1 MFIFGALRSLPRRSS
16 WNNKRLRYIDA
27 SDTPPR
33 GFRAKRTK
41 IKHLATPRSA
51 LLSFPADTS
60 TRGHRTRPSYTH
72 FYRVKPPLSSFPPPL
87 LPLAVRCRECGL
99 SVYDIAAPLAH
110 GRISRLSFTMI
121 MGSSGFPVLSGKVA
135 GEKRRYRKSIIA
147 LRQRS
152 FQ

>member
-41 IKHLATPRSA
+41 IKHLATPRPA
-51 LLSFPADTS
+51 LLSFLADNIAT
-60 TRGHRTRPSYTH
+60 TRPSNASVVY
-72 FYRVKPPLSSFPPPL
+72 SFLPCETASILFPL

-110 GRISRLSFTMI
+110 GRISRLPFTMI
-121 MGSSGFPVLSGKVA
+121 VGSSGFPVLSGKVA

-147 LRQRS
+147 LRRRS